1 MQVVFCTSNKP
12 GSLLIR
18 AITWSRWSH
27 VAIVL
32 GDQVIEAVW
41 PHVRVRPLADLLKD
55 HPVHVV
61 VDLPCRSETAARD
74 ALHSQ
79 IGKPYDL
86 SGMFGLALHRD
97 WQEDDRW
104 WCSEL
109 VAWAFDQGG
118 SPLFRPEAMHRVT
131 PEHLWMIAPDRQRAD
146 LVFFPT
152 LGDAG

>member
-1 MQVVFCTSNKP
+1 MQVVFCSNKQP
-12 GSLLIR
+12 AALLIR
-18 AITWSRWSH
+18 AVTWSRWSH
-27 VAIVL
+27 VAVVV

-41 PHVRVRPLADLLKD
+41 PCVRARPLADLLKD

-61 VDLPCRSETAARD
+61 VDLPCRLESAAQE
-74 ALHSQ
+74 ALRSQ
-79 IGKPYDL
+79 VGKPYDL
-86 SGMFGLALHRD
+86 SGVFGLALHRD

-118 SPLFRPEAMHRVT
+118 SPLFRPEAMHRIT
-131 PEHLWMIAPDRQRAD
+131 PEHLWMLSPARQPD
-146 LVFFPT
+146 LVFFPN